1 MDSNST
7 TPGIS
12 LTPSADVQQKSRSR
26 AGTLPSSFIHGSSPA
41 GFNQSH
47 SPLNA
52 IGNSEPL
59 GIPYMDSFTLGIPA
73 SSPPLEKEG
82 MDIPGSNGS
91 TRRMRSGS
99 LFSTNSIWNDDA
111 LQHSPSQ
118 GNGPSLLDN
127 SSVHSGSNSNGGSF
141 FSPALGPQQY
151 QGTVPQSF
159 SAMHGYPPQS
169 TLSAGA
175 QTNRNRSYTTTGAVP
190 VSAGMPSMAS
200 QATPLHVVDP
210 SGQSRLSTSP
220 FHGSLSQSND
230 MNVLLDNLMASMN
243 TMHNR
248 NRAQTFSGAPA
259 EADAVLLKQLILA
272 QNYLI
277 QQEQQQEQARNQIL
291 AQQPVLQD
299 DIDFSDFRITTN
311 FDNPNLGPTNFL
323 LFDNLPN
330 FIDSIKLWS
339 ILSNS
344 LGTRAKGS
352 IKSLKVTT
360 TKSSKLALV
369 ECCSVEIAM
378 TLKANFN
385 HLELVPGIT
394 LYAAFAL
401 VLDKSP
407 TEQNVAKTNNSKT
420 SPNSKGR
427 RTESPTK
434 SLPID
439 LVNIQL
445 SLLSSVAL
453 IAPYD
458 IDMNKVRSM
467 IQSAIRYPNENYKA
481 NFGPLPEPIPLRQFD
496 SPKLRE
502 LRKSLET
509 CEKEL
514 SRPEDKREMSDADL
528 DELAI
533 SMLDELPELCYDYLG
548 NTVIQKLFAVIKSP
562 AIKLIM
568 VHEIAPYLTQ
578 LGIHKNGTWAIQKII
593 NLCDKDYNQMNVIAE
608 SLKPYSLKMFNDQ
621 FGNYVLQ
628 GCIKFG
634 SPFNDF
640 IIETILDNFLEIS
653 NGRFGARCIRTM
665 LELCGKDNAISREQV
680 ALVASLIVEYAN
692 DLIVN
697 PNGSLLLTWFLD
709 TFNGFDK
716 SPDLRYKLVTD
727 KVISNL
733 GEFCTHKL
741 ANLTVLKILSN
752 RSDPE
757 LSQRI
762 LNRIFGAYDINNE
775 NGVPT
780 DLLEHLLAEGLENN
794 AGPLFLYKIVSNPP
808 LMSPG
813 NDIWNDNYHQY
824 VVSMIRRILLE
835 INIVN
840 VQPYRKLMDEVG
852 LASNRLNRSGS
863 TGGRKQKR
871 GHRGSHGASGNLNPH
886 YGMPTSGQ
894 YANPY
899 IGQVPAPYNAP
910 MSGQIPLPYGY
921 NGVAPQNGGLQGGP
935 DASQYQDAAV
945 MQQLEQLSLSS
956 AALGYNSNPG
966 TPGVMQLNK
975 RTLFF

>member
-1 MDSNST
+1 M
-7 TPGIS
+7 
-12 LTPSADVQQKSRSR
+12 
-26 AGTLPSSFIHGSSPA
+26 
-41 GFNQSH
+41 
-47 SPLNA
+47 
-52 IGNSEPL
+52 
-59 GIPYMDSFTLGIPA
+59 
-73 SSPPLEKEG
+73 
-82 MDIPGSNGS
+82 
-91 TRRMRSGS
+91 
-99 LFSTNSIWNDDA
+99 
-111 LQHSPSQ
+111 
-118 GNGPSLLDN
+118 DN

-151 QGTVPQSF
+151 QGSVPQSF
-159 SAMHGYPPQS
+159 SAMHGYPPQAN
-169 TLSAGA
+169 LSAGA
-175 QTNRNRSYTTTGAVP
+175 QANRNRSYTTTGAVP
-190 VSAGMPSMAS
+190 ISAGMPSMAS
-200 QATPLHVVDP
+200 QATPLHVLDP

-220 FHGSLSQSND
+220 FHGSLSHSND

-243 TMHNR
+243 TMHSR

-259 EADAVLLKQLILA
+259 EADPVVLKQLILA

-299 DIDFSDFRITTN
+299 DIDFSELRITTN
-311 FDNPNLGPTNFL
+311 FDNPSLGPTSFL

-352 IKSLKVTT
+352 IRSLKVAT

-369 ECCSVEIAM
+369 ECCNVEIAM

-401 VLDKSP
+401 VLDKP
-407 TEQNVAKTNNSKT
+407 PANEQNVASTNNAKT
-420 SPNSKGR
+420 SPNQKGK
-427 RTESPTK
+427 RTESPNK

-445 SLLSSVAL
+445 SLFTSVAQ

-467 IQSAIRYPNENYKA
+467 IQSAIRYPNENYKS

-502 LRKSLET
+502 LRKSLEA
-509 CEKEL
+509 CEKET
-514 SRPEDKREMSDADL
+514 SRAEDKREMSDADL
-528 DELAI
+528 DELAL

-548 NTVIQKLFAVIKSP
+548 NTVIQKLFTVIKSP

-665 LELCGKDNAISREQV
+665 LELYGKNNAISKEQV

-762 LNRIFGAYDINNE
+762 LNCIFGVYDINNE
-775 NGVPT
+775 HGTPT
-780 DLLEHLLAEGLENN
+780 ELLEHLLAEGLENN

-808 LMSPG
+808 LMSPN

-824 VVSMIRRILLE
+824 IVSMIRRILLE
-835 INIVN
+835 TSIVN

-852 LASNRLNRSGS
+852 LTSNRLNRSGS

-871 GHRGSHGASGNLNPH
+871 GHRGSHGASGSLRNLQQDVNSN
-886 YGMPTSGQ
+886 YGMPSSGQ

-899 IGQVPAPYNAP
+899 IGQVPAPYNAAI
-910 MSGQIPLPYGY
+910 SGQMPLPYGY
-921 NGVAPQNGGLQGGP
+921 NGVAPSNGTHGGP
-935 DASQYQDAAV
+935 QADGSQYQDAAV